1 MSPERA
7 RRSAPTRISEP
18 RTLNGLLVPPYVTL
32 IHADHHGRVIKPV
45 EEWGDDED
53 TEVLLIARDSD
64 VAEMYR
70 MKLEMDGYHVTRIDD
85 LRDRTPSRAGWK
97 PDLVMIDLGDAG
109 AARLS
114 ELERL
119 RSDPVLGSRPLLL
132 LCTDTEAQLRRRG
145 VTLRPTDYVLKVAQP
160 GSLGGSIDEWSAIAF
175 SSSAGPTASL

>member
-1 MSPERA
+1 M
-7 RRSAPTRISEP
+7 
-18 RTLNGLLVPPYVTL
+18 
-32 IHADHHGRVIKPV
+32 IKSV
-45 EEWGDDED
+45 EEWSDDAD

-85 LRDRTPSRAGWK
+85 LRDRKPSRSGWK
-97 PDLVMIDLGDAG
+97 PDLVMLDLGDAD

-119 RSDPVLGSRPLLL
+119 RSDPDLGSMPLLL
-132 LCTDTEAQLRRRG
+132 LCTDTEEDLRRRG
-145 VTLRPTDYVLKVAQP
+145 VSLRPTDYVLKVAQP
-160 GSLGGSIDEWSAIAF
+160 GSFGGAVDEWSAIAF